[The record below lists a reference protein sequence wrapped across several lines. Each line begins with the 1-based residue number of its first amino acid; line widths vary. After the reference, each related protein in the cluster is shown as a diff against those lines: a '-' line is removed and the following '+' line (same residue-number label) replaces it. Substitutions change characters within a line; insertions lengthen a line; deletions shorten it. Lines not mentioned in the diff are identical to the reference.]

1 MKRQPLRSAAEQ
13 EPIPEGWG
21 RVRQQHASFSPSPF
35 LFVEALLGTVQE
47 AVSWNWRL
55 PSANT
60 GHMKM
65 SQKDNRRRM
74 EVPMSSKFWH
84 WMEIKSPL
92 STSLICLIKGMWL
105 IPIHWGLVRRD
116 CWEMAFEIMCAI
128 DCSSQSVGSNYCI
141 IPWLVEWPHYR
152 KICEVGKA

>member
-1 MKRQPLRSAAEQ
+1 MKRQPLRSAVEQ
-13 EPIPEGWG
+13 EPIPEGRG

-35 LFVEALLGTVQE
+35 LFVEAVLGTVQE

-74 EVPMSSKFWH
+74 EVPMSSKFWR

-105 IPIHWGLVRRD
+105 IPIHWGLARKLLGDGFWNHVCHWLQLPVCGQQLLYYPLISR
-116 CWEMAFEIMCAI
+116 MA
-128 DCSSQSVGSNYCI
+128 S
-141 IPWLVEWPHYR
+141 L
-152 KICEVGKA
+152 